1 MIIFLLDCFSMVVET
16 CLLLLPCRGRLIT
29 SQGRRDLDQVA
40 GRVAVEA

>member
-1 MIIFLLDCFSMVVET
+1 VLIIVLV
-16 CLLLLPCRGRLIT
+16 LPCSGRLIT